1 MTLRP
6 ALLLTLC
13 LAVLPLAVFPV
24 TAQQIQI
31 SKENKTIA
39 ITTSAEAEAP
49 ADSAVVSIGFN
60 TYGKDQDSTYADASK
75 TSNAIISAITT
86 SGVKKDAIQSAEQ
99 NLSAIN
105 PGGEENDRRY
115 KDGMR
120 FQVSQSWRVTVPAD
134 QAANLLHLAITSGAN
149 NSGNIDWQLK
159 NDDALQA
166 EAATKALHHAREIA
180 EHMAQGL
187 NTKLGSLL
195 YASNQTPERI
205 FAVNRM
211 AGMAAPSPMM
221 KGRDL
226 KPLAISPDRI
236 TRSATVYAVF
246 AIE

>member
-13 LAVLPLAVFPV
+13 LAVLPLS
-24 TAQQIQI
+24 AQQIQI
-31 SKENKTIA
+31 NKDNKTIA
-39 ITTSAEAEAP
+39 ITTSADADAP

-99 NLSAIN
+99 NISALN
-105 PGGEENDRRY
+105 PGGDENDRRY

-120 FQVSQSWRVTVPAD
+120 FQFSQSWRVTVPAD

-149 NSGNIDWQLK
+149 SSGNIDWQLK
-159 NDDALQA
+159 NDDALESQ
-166 EAATKALHHAREIA
+166 AATKALEHARSVA

-187 NTKLGSLL
+187 GVHLGSLM
-195 YASNQTPERI
+195 YASNQ
-205 FAVNRM
+205 
-211 AGMAAPSPMM
+211 APSRGIFPGMLNSSSASLSSY
-221 KGRDL
+221 KVNL

>member
-1 MTLRP
+1 MP
-6 ALLLTLC
+6 LLHLAAISTLC
-13 LAVLPLAVFPV
+13 IAVLPL

-31 SKENKTIA
+31 SKDNKTIA
-39 ITTSAEAEAP
+39 ITTSADAEAP
-49 ADSAVVSIGFN
+49 ADTAVVTIGFN

-86 SGVKKDAIQSAEQ
+86 SGVKKDAIQSDEQ

-105 PGGEENDRRY
+105 PGNGDDARRY

-120 FQVSQSWRVTVPAD
+120 FQFSQSWRVTVPAAD
-134 QAANLLHLAITSGAN
+134 AANLLHLAITNGAN

-166 EAATKALHHAREIA
+166 EAAAKALHHAREIA
-180 EHMAQGL
+180 NQMAQGL

-195 YASNQTPERI
+195 YASNQTPPINGIGFDKRAR
-205 FAVNRM
+205 FNAMM
-211 AGMAAPSPMM
+211 APPPAPEV
-221 KGRDL
+221 